1 MALLYNS
8 GVCHFVHLT
17 IFPSVAPIEAKPVN
31 LIYSCVAGSM
41 EELPLIVLV
50 TVPDLHVFLLDLKAP
65 PEASV
70 LDPLDLSEEQPC
82 ITH

>member
-1 MALLYNS
+1 
-8 GVCHFVHLT
+8 
-17 IFPSVAPIEAKPVN
+17 
-31 LIYSCVAGSM
+31 M